1 MHVVLRVF
9 SRSVSG
15 FVEVIASRE
24 TAPGPERCISRLVL
38 PGSGTD
44 ETAKKKHHDGI
55 IDIVVQDIS
64 VTFCKLR
71 HAHRIVRSPLDQLL
85 SAGLCRLRG
94 SMSE

>member
-1 MHVVLRVF
+1 MAQ
-9 SRSVSG
+9 S
-15 FVEVIASRE
+15 I
-24 TAPGPERCISRLVL
+24 
-38 PGSGTD
+38 

-55 IDIVVQDIS
+55 DIVVQDCYLS